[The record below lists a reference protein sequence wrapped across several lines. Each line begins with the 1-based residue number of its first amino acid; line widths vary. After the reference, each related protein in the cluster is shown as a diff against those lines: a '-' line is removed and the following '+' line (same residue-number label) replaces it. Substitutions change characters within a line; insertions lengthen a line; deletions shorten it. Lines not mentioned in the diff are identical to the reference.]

1 MKYKT
6 LFSLLLGGA
15 FAGCASVADESELL
29 KDRYPLAKSAFS
41 LIEESPLIEQAL
53 LDSEYLH
60 RIGDQ
65 PAVERALRSRLASS
79 EFRAFGDTRSVRV
92 EILQGTVLDSSSI
105 VLEYQTDWKEFTSQ
119 PSGGPQQKDPVMLG
133 NGRDSMWHRSFYGGT
148 DDPQALKEFEDLLQA
163 RREAP
168 SNKRHLKDPDF
179 VKLAEKHLPSVPLKQ
194 VRSDVKSRIEKLVE
208 AFAPYGAHV
217 LDTPE
222 LGNFG
227 AKITDGLYLYIRDFP
242 KDAPTRYD
250 HDPFFWLIVSGG
262 PRQVPADFIPAF
274 PGAEGFGALAT
285 GGRGGKVIYV
295 TNTNSDGPGSLKEAL
310 ETQGPRTVLFK
321 VSGQIDLPDDTWITQ
336 GDLTLIGYNAPGDGV
351 EVNGRL
357 CMAASNIV
365 MRGMRFRLRPPMVKD
380 GMSTRGRLEN
390 IVFDHCSFAY
400 ASDELL
406 RMIGGDSSF
415 YGFSIQYCLLG
426 PGLAGLGDHPY
437 GPEVGGYG
445 TFHHNLFYNTLS
457 RSPEIDC
464 VLIDWRHNI
473 MANMRSGHSLRPHS
487 RFNMVGN
494 YIIDIPGNPN
504 EYSFKSNDTAYLAD
518 NLVERGKKVRP
529 FASDYNSSFMK
540 EPHTV
545 MPVTETDPKEL
556 VDLLVPIAGAYI
568 PARDSTDAH
577 FIEKFKAR
585 ENKLPHLKGGKW
597 KPYGNENDNMELY
610 EMWEDANFPPPA
622 EGAELVDQ
630 DSDNDGMPDAWE
642 EANSLR
648 SMYGRDGAQ
657 DADHDGYTNL
667 EEYLNGTDPN
677 EFVDYT
683 NPANNVHTLH

>member
-1 MKYKT
+1 MKYKSILGIAALGVSLSVLGANT
-6 LFSLLLGGA
+6 L
-15 FAGCASVADESELL
+15 EE
-29 KDRYPLAKSAFS
+29 RYPLAEGVF
-41 LIEESPLIEQAL
+41 EEIRKSPLIERAL
-53 LDSEYLH
+53 LDPEYLP
-60 RIGDQ
+60 RLEE
-65 PAVERALRSRLASS
+65 PAVERALRSRLADAR
-79 EFRAFGDTRSVRV
+79 FRRFGDGRSVRV
-92 EILQGTVLDSSSI
+92 ELLQGTLLDHPAI
-105 VLEYQTDWKEFTSQ
+105 VLEYQTDWKEFTSL

-133 NGRDSMWHRSFYGGT
+133 NGRDSAWNRTFYGGT
-148 DDPQALKEFEDLLQA
+148 DDPDALAAFEALLQE

-168 SNKRHLKDPDF
+168 SNKRHLMDERF
-179 VKLAEKHLPSVPLKQ
+179 VKLAEKYLPTTPLSE
-194 VRSDVKSRIEKLVE
+194 VRQNVVETIEALVE
-208 AFAPYGAHV
+208 AFKPYGAQT
-217 LDTPE
+217 LAAPE
-222 LGNFG
+222 LGNYG
-227 AKITDGLYLYIRDFP
+227 AKITEGLYLYIRDFP
-242 KDAPTRYD
+242 RSAPTRFE

-285 GGRGGKVIYV
+285 GGRGGQVIYV
-295 TNTNSDGPGSLKEAL
+295 TNTNPDGPGSLKEAL
-310 ETQGPRTVLFK
+310 ETQGARTVLFA

-336 GDLTLIGYNAPGDGV
+336 GDLTLIGYTAPGEGV
-351 EVNGRL
+351 EINGRL
-357 CMAASNIV
+357 CMAASNII

-390 IVFDHCSFAY
+390 IIFDHCSFAY

-406 RMIGGDSSF
+406 RMIGGESSF

-464 VLIDWRHNI
+464 VLVDWRHNV

-504 EYSFKSNDTAYLAD
+504 RYSFNSNDTAFLAE
-518 NLVERGKKVRP
+518 NWVEHGDEVEP
-529 FASDYNSSFMK
+529 FASDYRSAFLESG
-540 EPHTV
+540 HTV
-545 MPVTETDPKEL
+545 MPVTKTDPLEL
-556 VDLLVPIAGAYI
+556 VALLTPIAGAYL
-568 PARDSTDAH
+568 PNRDSTDLH
-577 FIEKFKAR
+577 FIERFKSR
-585 ENKLPHLKGGKW
+585 ESKLPHLKGGKW

-622 EGAELVDQ
+622 EGATLADKDVDG
-630 DSDNDGMPDAWE
+630 DGMPDSWE
-642 EANSLR
+642 EAHGLR
-648 SMYGRDGAQ
+648 PNYRRDGAQ
-657 DADHDGYTNL
+657 DADLDGYTNL
-667 EEYLNGTDPN
+667 EEFLNGTDPN

-683 NPANNVHTLH
+683 VPANNLHTLH